1 LLLLPLSTGPIRA
14 RPAVFLLFAK
24 KEDAAMTM
32 NFDERLKQML
42 QRRMREAVANPP
54 QRAIA
59 RDLLARGL
67 TPNEI
72 HQLVVLDHAFDA
84 VPYSFRVAVA
94 NAARELAAAPAARR
108 RAPAGE
114 RRHDHA

>member
-1 LLLLPLSTGPIRA
+1 
-14 RPAVFLLFAK
+14 
-24 KEDAAMTM
+24 MTT
-32 NFDERLKQML
+32 NFDDRLKQML
-42 QRRMREAVANPP
+42 HRRMREAVSNPP
-54 QRAIA
+54 QRVIA

-94 NAARELAAAPAARR
+94 NAARELAAPAAQR

-114 RRHDHA
+114 RRHDQA

>member
-1 LLLLPLSTGPIRA
+1 
-14 RPAVFLLFAK
+14 
-24 KEDAAMTM
+24 MTM
-32 NFDERLKQML
+32 NFDDRLKQML
-42 QRRMREAVANPP
+42 QRRMREAVVNPP

-94 NAARELAAAPAARR
+94 NAARELAAVPAARR
-108 RAPAGE
+108 AAAGD
-114 RRHDHA
+114 RRPDHART

>member
-1 LLLLPLSTGPIRA
+1 
-14 RPAVFLLFAK
+14 LLFAK
-24 KEDAAMTM
+24 EEAAMTM
-32 NFDERLKQML
+32 NFDDRLKLML
-42 QRRMREAVANPP
+42 QRRMREAVVNPP

-84 VPYSFRVAVA
+84 VPYSFRLAVA
-94 NAARELAAAPAARR
+94 NAARELAAAPAAPR
-108 RAPAGE
+108 RAPVGE
-114 RRHDHA
+114 RRPGQARGRAGQAGRMA